1 MQNNKYL
8 ISLFFLFL
16 SFISTGQKTTLEESK
31 TYPPLISNFQ
41 TGPLKDIDMLLNT
54 QMAFSNYLVDSELM
68 KSNFTVN
75 NLRFEIKGKI
85 HDKVY
90 FRFRNR
96 YSKVPDPNTID
107 NISRTVDLA
116 HIIIDVNSQSKLTI
130 GKMIGDWGGYE
141 LLMNPIEN
149 LAFNNIIEKSDIF
162 LVGAAYTY
170 SIPDSKSKFNVQ
182 LLNSRTKT
190 FEEQYGINVPPNINE
205 TETPFVFVGNWKNS
219 FFKGKLET
227 SYSYC
232 FNIDAE
238 DTYRNYFTLGN
249 KFKNHKFTL
258 YYDFH
263 YSLED
268 LDNKGIVSKSIKKQE
283 MYAAQDV
290 TYIENWLRA
299 EYRIKQKVN
308 LLLTIMNHNAYWNGN
323 SELNKNNKFL
333 YSYGFIP
340 TIEYSPFEDLNL
352 KFFIGYVGRKYNYSA
367 FAEST
372 YNAMDYSTGQLSIGI
387 ISPLLIL

>member
-1 MQNNKYL
+1 MKKL
-8 ISLFFLFL
+8 IIYSILVL
-16 SFISTGQKTTLEESK
+16 SPSFSFGQKTTPEVSN
-31 TYPPLISNFQ
+31 TYPPLISTSQ
-41 TGPLKDIDMLLNT
+41 TGALKDIDLIFNT
-54 QMAFSNYLVDSELM
+54 QMAFSNYVVDSELF
-68 KSNFTVN
+68 KSQFYVN
-75 NLRFEIKGKI
+75 NLRLEIKGKI

-96 YSKVPDPNTID
+96 YTKIADPNTID

-116 HIIIDVNSQSKLTI
+116 HIIIDANSHSKLTI

-141 LLMNPIEN
+141 LLLNPIEN

-170 SIPDSKSKFNVQ
+170 SVPDSKTKFNVQ

-190 FEEQYGINVPPNINE
+190 FEEQYGATVPPNINE
-205 TETPFVFVGNWKNS
+205 TKTPLVVVGNWKGS

-232 FNIDAE
+232 YNIDAKN
-238 DTYRNYFTLGN
+238 THRNYFTFGN
-249 KFKNHKFTL
+249 KLKSHNFIL

-263 YSLED
+263 YSHED

-283 MYAAQDV
+283 IYAAQDV
-290 TYIENWLRA
+290 TYIENWIRA
-299 EYRIKQKVN
+299 EYKIKPQIN
-308 LLLTIMNHNAYWNGN
+308 LLLTVMNHNSYWNGN
-323 SELNKNNKFL
+323 PDPNKNSKLLNSF
-333 YSYGFIP
+333 GVIP
-340 TIEYSPFEDLNL
+340 TIEYSPFADLNL
-352 KFFIGYVGRKYNYSA
+352 KFFIGYIGRKCNYTSY
-367 FAEST
+367 AEST
-372 YNAMDYSTGQLSIGI
+372 YNAEDYSTGQLSIGI